1 MNTKLLELD
10 FRKDIIEPI
19 NNKQYKTS
27 ELADV
32 LGVSV
37 KDLKQ
42 YIKDYGFKWMGSQYY
57 QDGTPADYIVEYNNK
72 KDDKVELDKKKL
84 LKKDMIVDLDNYTID
99 IPDIGKLDIQI
110 IYDAYERIQQRIGIE
125 NAREVGIHLGRPKE
139 DVPEEF
145 IHYYNLV
152 ESKSMS
158 VVDAVAQMGIA
169 RTSYYRYKNK
179 YEESCK

>member
-42 YIKDYGFKWMGSQYY
+42 YIKDYGFKWIGSQYY
-57 QDGTPADYIVEYNNK
+57 QDGTPADYIKEYYAANK
-72 KDDKVELDKKKL
+72 ETNKQQP
-84 LKKDMIVDLDNYTID
+84 LKKDMIVDLDAYTID
-99 IPDIGKLDIQI
+99 IPEIGCIDIKV